1 MPGLC
6 FNSETQRSRIVI
18 SRGENMS
25 ASAQSIYDKRWWTL
39 LILSTSLLVISLDN
53 TILNVA
59 LPTIERELGASS
71 GQLQWVVD
79 SYTLVFA
86 GLLLTMGALGD
97 RFSRRGALA
106 AGLFIFGAASLASA
120 FATSAPM
127 LIATRALMGV
137 GGALIMPTTLS
148 ILTNVFPAH
157 ERPKAI
163 GIWAA
168 VAGIGVGVGPAA
180 GGFLIEQFDWAAVFL
195 VNVPIVIVALAAIP
209 KLVPDSKDP
218 EQARLDPVGAVLS
231 TTGLGILTAAIIQA
245 PDWGW
250 TDGRILAGFG
260 AAAAILAGFVIW
272 ELRTS
277 SPMLDVRLFRIRRF
291 TGASGAVTLVFFAL
305 FGAIYFLTQYLQDV
319 LDYTPLQAGVRML
332 PIAGGL
338 IIGGPLSAK
347 LAGRFGTRSIVA
359 VGLMV
364 VAGALY
370 LLSGAETDSG
380 YSLVATALVLMGFGM
395 GATMAPATESIMSS
409 VPLNHAGVG
418 SAMNDTVRM
427 VGGTLGVAILGSL
440 LSSSYGAEMEPAVKS
455 LPDSAAGAASD
466 SVGHAGVVADQIG
479 GSAGHALDHAA
490 ETAFTTAMSSTLTVA
505 AATALVGALLAL
517 VVLPGQRRERAEKR
531 AFAIEPQ
538 PEAAAA

>member
-1 MPGLC
+1 
-6 FNSETQRSRIVI
+6 
-18 SRGENMS
+18 MS
-25 ASAQSIYDKRWWTL
+25 ATAQTIHDRRWWTL
-39 LILSTSLLVISLDN
+39 VVLSTALLVISLDN

-59 LPTIERELGASS
+59 LPTIERELDATS
-71 GQLQWVVD
+71 GQLQWIVD

-97 RFSRRGALA
+97 RFSRRGALV
-106 AGLFIFGAASLASA
+106 AGLAIFGTASLASA
-120 FATSAPM
+120 FAGSATM
-127 LIATRALMGV
+127 LITTRALMGV

-180 GGFLIEQFDWAAVFL
+180 GGFLIEQFDWTAVFL
-195 VNVPIVIVALAAIP
+195 VNVPIVIAALAAIP

-218 EQARLDPVGAVLS
+218 EQARLDPIGALLS
-231 TTGLGILTAAIIQA
+231 TVGLAILTAAIIQA

-260 AAAAILAGFVIW
+260 AAAVVLASFVIW
-272 ELRTS
+272 ELRTA

-319 LDYTPLQAGVRML
+319 LDYTPLEAGVRML
-332 PIAGGL
+332 PIAAGL
-338 IIGGPLSAK
+338 IVGGPISAK
-347 LAGRFGTRSIVA
+347 LAGRFGTRAVVA
-359 VGLMV
+359 AGLTT
-364 VAGALY
+364 VAGALF
-370 LLSGAETDSG
+370 LLSGAGVDSG
-380 YSLVATALVLMGFGM
+380 YSLVAASLVMLGLGM

-440 LSSSYGAEMEPAVKS
+440 LSSSYGGEMEPAVKS

-466 SVGHAGVVADQIG
+466 SVGHAGVVADRIG
-479 GSAGHALDHAA
+479 GSAGAALNHAA
-490 ETAFTTAMSSTLTVA
+490 EAAFTSAMSTTLTVA
-505 AATALVGALLAL
+505 AATALTGALLAL
-517 VVLPGQRRERAEKR
+517 IVLPGQRRERAEKR
-531 AFAIEPQ
+531 AFAASQLEP
-538 PEAAAA
+538 ARA

>member
-1 MPGLC
+1 M
-6 FNSETQRSRIVI
+6 T
-18 SRGENMS
+18 
-25 ASAQSIYDKRWWTL
+25 ATAQQIHDRRWWTL
-39 LILSTSLLVISLDN
+39 AVLSTALLVISLDN

-59 LPTIERELGASS
+59 LPTIERELDATS
-71 GQLQWVVD
+71 GQLQWIVD

-97 RFSRRGALA
+97 RFSRRGALV
-106 AGLFIFGAASLASA
+106 AGLAIFGSASLASA
-120 FATSAPM
+120 FAGTPTM
-127 LIATRALMGV
+127 LITTRALMGV

-180 GGFLIEQFDWAAVFL
+180 GGFLIDQFDWTAVFL
-195 VNVPIVIVALAAIP
+195 VNVPIVIAALAAAP

-218 EQARLDPVGAVLS
+218 EQSRLDPVGAVLS
-231 TTGLGILTAAIIQA
+231 TAGLGFLTAAIIEA
-245 PDWGW
+245 PDSGW
-250 TDGRILAGFG
+250 TDPMILAGFG
-260 AAAAILAGFVIW
+260 SAAEVLAAFVIW
-272 ELRTS
+272 ELKSS

-291 TGASGAVTLVFFAL
+291 SGASGAVTLVFFAL

-319 LDYTPLQAGVRML
+319 LDYSPLDAGIRTL
-332 PIAGGL
+332 PIAAGL
-338 IIGGPLSAK
+338 IVGGPLSAK
-347 LAGRFGTRSIVA
+347 LASRFGTRAIVA
-359 VGLMV
+359 AGLVV
-364 VAGALY
+364 VAGGLY
-370 LLSGAETDSG
+370 LLSGADVDTG
-380 YSLVATALVLMGFGM
+380 YGLIATALVMMGFGM

-440 LSSSYGAEMEPAVKS
+440 LSSSYGDKMDPVVKS
-455 LPDSAAGAASD
+455 LPDSAASAASD

-479 GSAGHALDHAA
+479 GSAGAALNHAA
-490 ETAFTTAMSSTLTVA
+490 EAAFTSAMSSTLTVA
-505 AATALVGALLAL
+505 AAIAIAGSALAL
-517 VVLPGQRRERAEKR
+517 IVLPGRGRERAEKSAYEEQR
-531 AFAIEPQ
+531 AFTVEPQ
-538 PEAAAA
+538 LEPAAA

>member
-1 MPGLC
+1 M
-6 FNSETQRSRIVI
+6 T
-18 SRGENMS
+18 
-25 ASAQSIYDKRWWTL
+25 ATAQTVHARRWWTL
-39 LILSTSLLVISLDN
+39 VVLSTALLVISLDN

-59 LPTIERELGASS
+59 LPTIERDLDASS
-71 GQLQWVVD
+71 GQLQWIVD

-97 RFSRRGALA
+97 RFTRRGALA
-106 AGLFIFGAASLASA
+106 AGLFIFGTASLASA

-148 ILTNVFPAH
+148 ILTNVFPAE

-180 GGFLIEQFDWAAVFL
+180 GGFLIDQFDWSAVFL
-195 VNVPIVIVALAAIP
+195 VNVPIVIAALLAIP
-209 KLVPDSKDP
+209 KLVPDSRDP
-218 EQARLDPVGAVLS
+218 EQARLDPVGAALS
-231 TTGLGILTAAIIQA
+231 TVGLGVLTATIIQA

-250 TDGRILAGFG
+250 TDTRILAGFG
-260 AAAAILAGFVIW
+260 IAAVVLAGFIAW
-272 ELRTS
+272 ELRTK

-305 FGAIYFLTQYLQDV
+305 FGAIYFLTQYLQEV
-319 LDYTPLQAGVRML
+319 LDYTPLEAGVRML
-332 PIAGGL
+332 PVAAGL
-338 IIGGPLSAK
+338 VLGGPLSAK
-347 LAGRFGTRSIVA
+347 LAGRFGTRT
-359 VGLMV
+359 V
-364 VAGALY
+364 VAFGLTVVAAALFM
-370 LLSGAETDSG
+370 LSGAQTDSG
-380 YSLVATALVLMGFGM
+380 YSLIAATLILLGFGM

-440 LSSSYGAEMEPAVKS
+440 LSSSYGAHMEPAVKS
-455 LPDSAAGAASD
+455 LPQPAADAASD
-466 SVGHAGVVADQIG
+466 SLGHASGVADQIG
-479 GSAGHALDHAA
+479 GNAGHALSNAA

-505 AATALVGALLAL
+505 AITALAGAVLAL
-517 VVLPGQRRERAEKR
+517 IVLPARTREREEKR
-531 AFAIEPQ
+531 AFVME
-538 PEAAAA
+538 PEAVRA